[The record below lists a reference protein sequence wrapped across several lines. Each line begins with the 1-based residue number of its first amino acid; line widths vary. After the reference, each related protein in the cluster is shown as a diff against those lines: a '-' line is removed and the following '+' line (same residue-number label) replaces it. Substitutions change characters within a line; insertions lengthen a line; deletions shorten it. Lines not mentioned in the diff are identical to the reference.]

1 MIKKYILI
9 LIGLI
14 IFLFS
19 LDSEEFSNHEKQY
32 TMDEV
37 SKHNTRED
45 MWTVINGNVYKIPE
59 SWINEHPGGDQILN
73 AAGIDATDLFEG
85 VRYHGSRVEERLE
98 TYKIGILKV

>member
-19 LDSEEFSNHEKQY
+19 LDSEQFSNHEKQY
-32 TMDEV
+32 TMM
-37 SKHNTRED
+37 KFQNITQED

-59 SWINEHPGGDQILN
+59 SWINEHPGGDKILN

-85 VRYHGSRVEERLE
+85 VRYHGSRAEERLE